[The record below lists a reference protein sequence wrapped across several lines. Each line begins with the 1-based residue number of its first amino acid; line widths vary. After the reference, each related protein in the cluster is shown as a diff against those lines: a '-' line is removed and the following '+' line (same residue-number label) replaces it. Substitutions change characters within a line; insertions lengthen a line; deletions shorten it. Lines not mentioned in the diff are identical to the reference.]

1 MLIPAPVAALAVFVM
16 WRVLRDVPRYRV
28 EPHEE
33 TEWGQ
38 MFAIVDLDGE
48 IVGLDRWKPAH
59 ERCAA
64 LNRTASSSSEKAR

>member
-1 MLIPAPVAALAVFVM
+1 MLIPAPFAALAVFVM

-33 TEWGQ
+33 TEWGR
-38 MFAIVDLDGE
+38 MFAIVDLDGT
-48 IVGLDRWKPAH
+48 IVGLDRGKPAN

-64 LNRTASSSSEKAR
+64 LNSQGNRRSERR

>member
-1 MLIPAPVAALAVFVM
+1 MIPAPFAALAIFVA

-48 IVGLDRWKPAH
+48 IVGLDRWKPAN

-64 LNRTASSSSEKAR
+64 LNSRGNRRLEQR